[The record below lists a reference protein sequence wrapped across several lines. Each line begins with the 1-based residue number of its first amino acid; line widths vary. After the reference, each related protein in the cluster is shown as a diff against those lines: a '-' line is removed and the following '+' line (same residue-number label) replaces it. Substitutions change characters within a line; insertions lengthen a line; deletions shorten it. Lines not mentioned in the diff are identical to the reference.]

1 MTEPANCSH
10 RHPHT
15 ELRSR
20 VGERTGEQGKSW
32 GRSGGEEGY
41 GREESGEKLFRT
53 ASLLLVGGAHT
64 FRDTTATASVP
75 GNCRQSANRRSM
87 NLRLMALT
95 PRTRTRGKRLRT
107 LPLHRA
113 SDRSAAS
120 CSPSSASYS

>member
-32 GRSGGEEGY
+32 GRSGGG
-41 GREESGEKLFRT
+41 GRIWQRRKRGKLFRT

-64 FRDTTATASVP
+64 FRDPTATASVP

-95 PRTRTRGKRLRT
+95 PRTRTRGKRLKT
-107 LPLHRA
+107 LPLLRA